1 MPRGAVPL
9 PAPAVT
15 LERRCTA
22 PPAPPSAGEAPGV
35 QLQLA
40 ARHARRSLPDPVHH
54 TCGEHVSYCINMT
67 TAHW

>member
-9 PAPAVT
+9 SAVAVT

-40 ARHARRSLPDPVHH
+40 ARHALTALFAGSSA
-54 TCGEHVSYCINMT
+54 SYM
-67 TAHW
+67 W